1 MSMKKRDIR
10 KFLYRT
16 IFIQIPSMSEGK
28 KKSAKKTLR
37 QKVKELEKELED
49 KKEKMMRLLADFDN
63 YRKRMEKEV
72 NELAEKEKEKL
83 LLRFLEVYENLQMAY
98 KEISHEGL
106 HMVMNQFKK
115 VLNDEGIEEINAIGK
130 KFDYNLHHAIATKK
144 SKEKDGIIIEEIKK
158 GYMLNGRVIRPSYV
172 IVAKGDGNGKDNRN

>member
-1 MSMKKRDIR
+1 
-10 KFLYRT
+10 
-16 IFIQIPSMSEGK
+16 MSEGK
-28 KKSAKKTLR
+28 KKSTRKPLR
-37 QKVKELEKELED
+37 QKVKELEEELEE

-83 LLRFLEVYENLQMAY
+83 LLRFLEVYENLQMAC
-98 KEISHEGL
+98 KEIENEGL
-106 HMVMNQFKK
+106 QMVMNQFKK
-115 VLNDEGIEEINAIGK
+115 ALNDEGIEEINALGE
-130 KFDYNLHHAIATKK
+130 KFDYNLHHAVATKK

-172 IVAKGDGNGKDNRN
+172 IVAKGDGNGEDNRN